1 MFTNYLK
8 AAWRRLRKDKGFFLL
23 NFSGLY
29 ISVTACLL
37 IALLIIYETSFDKN
51 TASGMQVYRIVNQ
64 FQDDHGPKYQAV
76 TPYPLARGLRA
87 AMPAQT
93 IAGQRAPGGTT
104 SGQAAPGQPLVSQI
118 DYDKES
124 GIQLPGQQM
133 MKTGA
138 VVFADSV
145 FPRLFPL
152 EVRAGSLQHALSEK
166 GYAVLTA
173 SMARRLFGAADPI
186 GKRMKLDNQ
195 LDLSVAA
202 VVADPAPNTHLPY
215 DMLVSYA
222 SFTKDF
228 IGGFS
233 LDQWT
238 LTAEGYTYVGFSGE
252 GIPGQVAQTERIL
265 ANVVKENILS
275 VDPTHKTNFVLQ
287 PLRSIHY
294 DTNFAASNPA
304 YTINSS
310 YLSLLAAIGL
320 FLILAACINYTNLST
335 ALALKKSKEVGVRKT
350 LGATRLEL
358 MRQMLTE
365 TFVLTGIV
373 VGAAAATAGFF
384 LPSLNQFL
392 DKQIPTAW
400 VGWTSVAFLL
410 ALWILVSLFS
420 GIYPA
425 FVLSRFNPVT
435 ALKSKVAAPKSSM
448 LFLRRGL
455 VVFQFMTAQILIICA
470 FVVSR
475 QMQYVRTQP
484 MGFNK
489 NLVVDV
495 SVDNKPDKIR
505 AFRSRL
511 QDIPGISRVSFAL
524 GAPIAGNSAGTGFN
538 RRELF
543 KTKPID
549 INIKAADRN
558 YLDVYGLQLVAGRWF
573 NEGDELKMAGD
584 KPDSLKQFAF
594 VLNETAV
601 RALGYRTPQEAIG
614 QLVTYG
620 FNDVTAPVIGVVKD
634 FHVASM
640 HTAVMPVLLEPYPFF
655 YYNAGIQLTRG
666 YTPAT
671 MDAIEKA
678 FHSVYPD
685 AIFDAKFLDE
695 DVDALYK
702 DDRRTQQLFEL
713 FTGLSIAINILGL
726 VGLLAFMIEQKTKEV
741 GIRKVLGASVGDIS
755 VLLTRDFLRLIGI
768 AFLVAAPL
776 AALLMTRWLNDF
788 AYRTSLG
795 WEVFAGALFCTV
807 VVTCVAVSFQTI
819 RAAVRNPV
827 RALRSE

>member
-1 MFTNYLK
+1 MLTNYLK

-51 TASGMQVYRIVNQ
+51 ARSGLEVYRVVNQ
-64 FQDDHGPKYQAV
+64 FQNDHGPKYAAV
-76 TPYPLARGLRA
+76 TPYPLAPALRA
-87 AMPAQT
+87 AMP
-93 IAGQRAPGGTT
+93 GT
-104 SGQAAPGQPLVSQI
+104 LVSQI

-124 GIQLPGQQM
+124 GVQLPGQQIVKAGGM
-133 MKTGA
+133 
-138 VVFADSV
+138 VFVDSV
-145 FPRLFPL
+145 FPKLFPL
-152 EVRAGSLQHALSEK
+152 TVRAGSLQHAFAEK
-166 GYAVLTA
+166 GYVVLTESSA
-173 SMARRLFGAADPI
+173 KRFFGKTDPI
-186 GKRMKLDNQ
+186 GKRLKLNGE

-202 VVADPAPNTHLPY
+202 VVADPPPNTHLPY
-215 DMLVSYA
+215 DLLVSYA

-233 LDQWT
+233 LDSWN
-238 LTAEGYTYVGFSGE
+238 LTASGYTYVGFSDE
-252 GIPGQVAQTERIL
+252 GIPGQVARTERIL
-265 ANVVKENILS
+265 AGLVKENLVS
-275 VDPTHKTNFVLQ
+275 KDPTNKTHLVLQ
-287 PLRSIHY
+287 PLRAIHY
-294 DTNFAASNPA
+294 NTNFADSNPA

-350 LGATRLEL
+350 LGATRVEL

-365 TFVLTGIV
+365 TFLLTGLV

-384 LPSLNQFL
+384 LPSLDHFL

-400 VGWTSVAFLL
+400 LGWTSAAFLVV
-410 ALWILVSLFS
+410 LWVLVSLVS

-435 ALKSKVAAPKSSM
+435 ALKSKVATPKSSQ
-448 LFLRRGL
+448 LLLRRGL
-455 VVFQFMTAQILIICA
+455 VVFQFVTAQILIICA

-495 SVDNKPDKIR
+495 GVDNKPEKIR
-505 AFRSRL
+505 ALRSRL
-511 QDIPGISRVSFAL
+511 ENIPGIGKFSFSL
-524 GAPIAGNSAGTGFN
+524 GAPIASNSAGTGFN

-543 KTKPID
+543 KEKAID
-549 INIKAADRN
+549 VNVKAADRN
-558 YLDVYGLQLVAGRWF
+558 YLDVYGLQLLAGRWF
-573 NEGDELKMAGD
+573 NAGDELKVADGI
-584 KPDSLKQFAF
+584 PDSLKQYAF

-614 QLVTYG
+614 QLVTFG
-620 FNDVTAPVIGVVKD
+620 FNDVAAPVIGVVKD

-640 HTAVMPVLLEPYPFF
+640 RTAVMPVLMVPLPFF
-655 YYNAGIQLTRG
+655 YYNLGIQLSHG

-671 MDAIEKA
+671 MDAIERA
-678 FHSVYPD
+678 FHEVYPVQV
-685 AIFDAKFLDE
+685 FDAHFLDE

-741 GIRKVLGASVGDIS
+741 GIRKVLGASFKDIS
-755 VLLTRDFLRLIGI
+755 FLLTRDFLRLIGI

-795 WEVFAGALFCTV
+795 WEVFAGALCCTV

>member
-37 IALLIIYETSFDKN
+37 IALLIIYETNFDQN
-51 TASGMQVYRIVNQ
+51 TAGGMQVYRVVNQ
-64 FQDDHGPKYQAV
+64 THNDHGPKYVAV
-76 TPYPLARGLRA
+76 TPYPLAAALRV
-87 AMPAQT
+87 AMPGGT
-93 IAGQRAPGGTT
+93 IAGQP
-104 SGQAAPGQPLVSQI
+104 APGQPLVSQI

-124 GIQLPGQQM
+124 GVQLPGQQM
-133 MKTGA
+133 MKAGA
-138 VVFADSV
+138 IAFVDSV
-145 FPRLFPL
+145 FPRLFAL
-152 EVRAGSLQHALSEK
+152 EVRAGSLQHAFSEK
-166 GYAVLTA
+166 GYVVLTA
-173 SMARRLFGAADPI
+173 STARRLFGKTDPI
-186 GKRMKLDNQ
+186 GKRMKLDNT

-202 VVADPAPNTHLPY
+202 VIADPPPNTHLPY
-215 DMLVSYA
+215 DMLVSYP

-233 LDQWT
+233 LDQWN
-238 LTAEGYTYVGFSGE
+238 LTAEGYTYVGFSGG

-265 ANVVKENILS
+265 ADLVKENLLS
-275 VDPTHKTNFVLQ
+275 KDPTNKTHFVLQ

-294 DTNFAASNPA
+294 NTNFAESNPT
-304 YTINSS
+304 YTINNS
-310 YLSLLAAIGL
+310 YLALLAAIGF

-350 LGATRLEL
+350 LGATRVQL
-358 MRQMLTE
+358 MRQMLVE
-365 TFVLTGIV
+365 TFVVTGV
-373 VGAAAATAGFF
+373 VAGAAAATAGLF
-384 LPSLNQFL
+384 LPSLNRFL

-400 VGWTSVAFLL
+400 LGWTSAAFLL
-410 ALWILVSLFS
+410 ALWVVVSLLS

-425 FVLSRFNPVT
+425 FVLSRFNAIT
-435 ALKSKVAAPKSSM
+435 ALKSKVVTPKASM

-470 FVVSR
+470 FVVNR

-484 MGFNK
+484 MGFSR

-495 SVDNKPDKIR
+495 DVDNKVDKIR

-511 QDIPGISRVSFAL
+511 EDISGISKVSFSI
-524 GAPIAGNSAGTGFN
+524 GAPIATNTAGTEFN

-543 KTKPID
+543 KTRPID
-549 INIKAADRN
+549 VNVKAADRN
-558 YLDVYGLQLVAGRWF
+558 YLDVYGLQLLAGRWF
-573 NEGDELKMAGD
+573 NEGDELKVANSV
-584 KPDSLKQFAF
+584 PDSSKQYAF

-614 QLVTYG
+614 AMVTFG
-620 FNDVTAPVIGVVKD
+620 FNNIAAPVIGVVKD
-634 FHVASM
+634 YHVASM
-640 HTAVMPVLLEPYPFF
+640 RTAVMPVLMVPLPFF
-655 YYNAGIQLTRG
+655 YYNAGIQLSRG

-678 FHSVYPD
+678 YHAVYPE
-685 AIFDAKFLDE
+685 AIFTPHFLDA

-702 DDRRTQQLFEL
+702 DDRKTQQLFEL

-741 GIRKVLGASVGDIS
+741 GIRKVLGASVGHIS

-795 WEVFAGALFCTV
+795 WEVFAGALLCTL

>member
-1 MFTNYLK
+1 MLTNYLK
-8 AAWRRLRKDKGFFLL
+8 AAWRRLRNDKGFFLL

-51 TASGMQVYRIVNQ
+51 TPDGMQVYRVVNQ
-64 FQDDHGPKYQAV
+64 TQDDHGPKNQAV
-76 TPYPLARGLRA
+76 TPYPLARALRA
-87 AMPAQT
+87 AMPGA
-93 IAGQRAPGGTT
+93 
-104 SGQAAPGQPLVSQI
+104 LVSQI

-124 GIQLPGQQM
+124 GIQLPGQQI
-133 MKTGA
+133 MKAGA
-138 VVFADSV
+138 VAFVDSV

-152 EVRAGSLQHALSEK
+152 KVLAGSLQHALADK
-166 GYAVLTA
+166 GYAVLTQSTA
-173 SMARRLFGAADPI
+173 KRFFGTADPI
-186 GKRMKLDNQ
+186 GKRFKLNSE

-202 VVADPAPNTHLPY
+202 VVADPVPNTHLPY
-215 DMLVSYA
+215 DLLVSYA
-222 SFTKDF
+222 SFNKDF

-233 LDQWT
+233 LDQWS
-238 LTAEGYTYVGFSGE
+238 LTAEGYTYVGFSGG
-252 GIPGQVAQTERIL
+252 GIPGQVAHTERIL
-265 ANVVKENILS
+265 GDLIKENLVS
-275 VDPTHKTNFVLQ
+275 KDPTNKTHLVLQ
-287 PLRSIHY
+287 PLRAIHY
-294 DTNFAASNPA
+294 NTDFADSNPA

-310 YLSLLAAIGL
+310 YLTLLAAIGL

-335 ALALKKSKEVGVRKT
+335 ALALKKSKEVGIRKT
-350 LGATRLEL
+350 LGATRVEL

-365 TFVLTGIV
+365 TFVLTGLV

-384 LPSLNQFL
+384 LPSLNHFL

-400 VGWTSVAFLL
+400 LGWMSVAFLL
-410 ALWILVSLFS
+410 VLWVLVSILS

-435 ALKSKVAAPKSSM
+435 ALKSKVSTPKSSL

-484 MGFNK
+484 LGFNK
-489 NLVVDV
+489 NMVVDV
-495 SVDNKPDKIR
+495 GVDNKPDKIR
-505 AFRSRL
+505 ALRSRL
-511 QDIPGISRVSFAL
+511 ENIPGIGKFSFSL
-524 GAPIAGNSAGTGFN
+524 GAPVADNTAGTGFN

-543 KTKPID
+543 KTKPMSV
-549 INIKAADRN
+549 NVKAADRN
-558 YLDVYGLQLVAGRWF
+558 YLDVYGLQLLAGRWF
-573 NEGDELKMAGD
+573 NEGDELKVAHD
-584 KPDSLKQFAF
+584 VPDSLKQYAF

-601 RALGYRTPQEAIG
+601 RALGYRTPREAIG
-614 QLVTYG
+614 QMVTFG
-620 FNDVTAPVIGVVKD
+620 FNDVAAPVIGVVKD

-640 HTAVMPVLLEPYPFF
+640 RTAVMPVILVPLPFF
-655 YYNAGIQLTRG
+655 YYNVGIQLSRG

-678 FHSVYPD
+678 FHAVYPD
-685 AIFDAKFLDE
+685 AIFDARFLDA

-741 GIRKVLGASVGDIS
+741 GIRKVLGASVRDIS
-755 VLLTRDFLRLIGI
+755 FLLTRDFLRLIGI

-776 AALLMTRWLNDF
+776 AALLMTRWLDDF

-807 VVTCVAVSFQTI
+807 LVTGVAVSFQTL
-819 RAAVRNPV
+819 RAAVRSPV